1 MGRRVRENSRKY
13 FQIRLQGKRPPWI
26 LVLDKLGD
34 GILGRLVRMG
44 RR

>member
-1 MGRRVRENSRKY
+1 MDRRVRENPRKY
-13 FQIRLQGKRPPWI
+13 LQIRLQGKHPPWI

-34 GILGRLVRMG
+34 GILGRLVRLG